1 LFLQN
6 LHFSTGVGGH
16 GFVKCP
22 YLRLGIAHMSPPG
35 NRTSAIKG

>member
-16 GFVKCP
+16 GFLRCP
-22 YLRLGIAHMSPPG
+22 YLRLGIAHTF
-35 NRTSAIKG
+35 RQAIALQR